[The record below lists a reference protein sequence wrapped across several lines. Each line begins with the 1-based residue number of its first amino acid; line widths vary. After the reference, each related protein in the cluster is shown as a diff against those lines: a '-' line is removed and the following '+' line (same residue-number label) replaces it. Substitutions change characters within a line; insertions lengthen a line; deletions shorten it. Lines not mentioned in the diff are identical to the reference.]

1 MMRGDAGLRGSGAA
15 GARESSRVET
25 TLRRRALVMGGAA
38 LVLLGSVPLRAQSL
52 AQRVRAVG
60 TGVADLHYTARSGTC
75 GDGRGSFS
83 FGSGTHFGEWYG
95 RSSSGLTPL
104 CAPGPARVRLHI
116 EGGTI
121 SSLRVSV
128 GPAVTSDERATEL
141 GAVPSLEAA
150 AFFLALADSTDGNVA
165 RRAITAAVLADSASV
180 WQKLLAT
187 AADTAR
193 VSRAARHDAI
203 FWVGRFAA
211 AKLAGNGEDL
221 AAADDDGDDREDTR
235 SAAVFAL
242 SQLRGHAGVEP
253 LLQVARTNRD
263 PVVRRK
269 ALFWLGETG
278 DPRAIALF
286 REILRGG

>member
-1 MMRGDAGLRGSGAA
+1 MNASIRVNGGL
-15 GARESSRVET
+15 
-25 TLRRRALVMGGAA
+25 LALAVA
-38 LVLLGSVPLRAQSL
+38 SVVAMPVRAQSL

-60 TGVADLHYTARSGTC
+60 TGVAELHYAARPGTC
-75 GDGRGSFS
+75 GDGRDSFS
-83 FGSGTHFGEWYG
+83 FGNGMHFGTWYG
-95 RSSSGLTPL
+95 RSSDGMMPSCL
-104 CAPGPARVRLHI
+104 AGPARVRLRI

-121 SSLRVSV
+121 TSLRVSV
-128 GPAVTSDERATEL
+128 GPPRSSEERPTDL
-141 GAVPSLEAA
+141 GAVPSQAAA

-165 RRAITAAVLADSASV
+165 QRAINAAVLADSATV
-180 WQKLLAT
+180 WPQLLAI
-187 AADTAR
+187 ASDTAR
-193 VSRAARHDAI
+193 ASRSARHDAT

-211 AKLAGNGEDL
+211 AKLAGNGDDL
-221 AAADDDGDDREDTR
+221 AAADDGDDRDDSR

-269 ALFWLGETG
+269 ALFWLGESG

-286 REILRGG
+286 REILRG

>member
-1 MMRGDAGLRGSGAA
+1 MSIRVNSGLL
-15 GARESSRVET
+15 
-25 TLRRRALVMGGAA
+25 TLAMA
-38 LVLLGSVPLRAQSL
+38 SVVAMPVRAQSL

-60 TGVADLHYTARSGTC
+60 TGVAELHYAARPGTC

-83 FGSGTHFGEWYG
+83 FGNGIHVGAWHDGPSDGMSMT
-95 RSSSGLTPL
+95 
-104 CAPGPARVRLHI
+104 CVPGPARVRLRV

-121 SSLRVSV
+121 TSLRVSA
-128 GPAVTSDERATEL
+128 GPARTSDERPTDL
-141 GAVPSLEAA
+141 GAVPSREAA
-150 AFFLALADSTDGNVA
+150 AYFLALADSADDNVA
-165 RRAITAAVLADSASV
+165 KRAITAAVLADSASV
-180 WQKLLAT
+180 WPQLLAI
-187 AADTAR
+187 ASDTLR
-193 VSRAARHDAI
+193 VSRSVRHDAV

-211 AKLAGNGEDL
+211 AKLAGNGDDL
-221 AAADDDGDDREDTR
+221 AAADDGDDRDDAR

-269 ALFWLGETG
+269 ALFWLGESG

-286 REILRGG
+286 REILRG